1 MFTFNQCSLAG
12 CDLCPGYLSIMRAT
26 RTLPVILA
34 VAAVALAVAGCG
46 GSDDSGGEKTTPAAS
61 VPVTTGGDST
71 QAEPM
76 VTTGMAKCTES
87 EIAKAVEQTGSQEAG
102 EATLAPGA
110 DNYKCADGWAVAF
123 ANVGEGQEQYTTT
136 LVFEAEGQFWVSQ
149 DRAKVCPEPSDVPKA
164 IYDLAC
170 NSN

>member
-1 MFTFNQCSLAG
+1 MS
-12 CDLCPGYLSIMRAT
+12 
-26 RTLPVILA
+26 
-34 VAAVALAVAGCG
+34 GCG
-46 GSDDSGGEKTTPAAS
+46 GSDDSGGETTSPAAS
-61 VPVTTGGDST
+61 VPVTTGGGST